1 MELCKNYFYT
11 FPGVSADGSVAVL
24 DGFTLEAVTRFSPIS
39 TETGKG
45 IHKAIFCSGLGSFCM
60 CTEDGK
66 LHFLHLVKKNEL
78 TEELAS
84 ASASQASGGEK
95 LVNGKSTG
103 AEIKPFAMDDNIMD
117 DKTLCNKF

>member
-1 MELCKNYFYT
+1 
-11 FPGVSADGSVAVL
+11 
-24 DGFTLEAVTRFSPIS
+24 
-39 TETGKG
+39 
-45 IHKAIFCSGLGSFCM
+45 M

-103 AEIKPFAMDDNIMD
+103 AEIKLFAMDDNIMD